1 MLEPKG
7 EPSVAER
14 RIPRSIAACYRSG
27 RSPYPPD
34 GGRHSEEGRAAG
46 EHTPHRPVDRVC
58 CDEPDGRVALYVVHW
73 QVLQRASL
81 EQARNGQISLRLPRN
96 RRHAGMGDRWTAEDI
111 RGGKKE
117 PEGPSARRK
126 PKPPAT
132 VGPSGSGAPSNLSQP
147 SWFPGRST
155 LSLGFGASRASP
167 PAQLVSCPNRTS
179 RCAQLALRLSQG
191 SRPRFPDSAA
201 PAARSERNVPARRRR
216 VNPTNA
222 QVTVHKCW

>member
-1 MLEPKG
+1 VG
-7 EPSVAER
+7 PSVPVLREVPHR
-14 RIPRSIAACYRSG
+14 HVDDLVSSRLGLGVGSG
-27 RSPYPPD
+27 RHDPGTVAALRRANKARVDDPPVPAD
-34 GGRHSEEGRAAG
+34 
-46 EHTPHRPVDRVC
+46 
-58 CDEPDGRVALYVVHW
+58 
-73 QVLQRASL
+73 
-81 EQARNGQISLRLPRN
+81 
-96 RRHAGMGDRWTAEDI
+96 GDRWTAGDI
-111 RGGKKE
+111 RGKKEE

-179 RCAQLALRLSQG
+179 RCAQSALRLSQG

-201 PAARSERNVPARRRR
+201 PAARSERNVPARGRR

-222 QVTVHKCW
+222 QVTVHMCW